1 MQHSI
6 AQNTGLY
13 PSLPLP
19 ANAPEEIPWVKL
31 HRMQMRKNGVS
42 MESLRLTLR
51 KNIYNA
57 KHVILLVGIAGGEG
71 TFSKTSA
78 GNILQIE
85 VCFLLGDC
93 FIASLDYP

>member
-1 MQHSI
+1 
-6 AQNTGLY
+6 
-13 PSLPLP
+13 
-19 ANAPEEIPWVKL
+19 
-31 HRMQMRKNGVS
+31 MRKNDVS
-42 MESLRLTLR
+42 KESVHLTFR
-51 KNIYNA
+51 KNIYTA
-57 KHVILLVGIAGGEG
+57 KHVTLLVGIAGGEG